1 MFTVFSVSFFAEE
14 LGGGLYDS
22 EDDEE
27 EEEEDTDVE
36 DTRRP
41 AKRKEQSDLVS

>member
-1 MFTVFSVSFFAEE
+1 MFTVSVLFFAEE

-27 EEEEDTDVE
+27 EEEDSTDVE
-36 DTRRP
+36 DTSRP
-41 AKRKEQSDLVS
+41 AKRKEQSDLAS